1 MTERRPTG
9 SIVWTDT
16 GRELTYTRRFDAPI
30 VDVWSSITESERTE
44 RWFLRWWGEPGPGR
58 TITYALTFEEGE
70 PEGAMTI
77 VACDAPVR
85 LRVRTADAA
94 GEWELEARLAEADG
108 VTTLTFVHHLDEDT
122 PVAEVGPG
130 WEYYLDML
138 VAVREDEQLPEFGDY
153 YPALA
158 EHYGAGDG

>member
-9 SIVWTDT
+9 SVVWTDG
-16 GRELTYTRRFDAPI
+16 GRELTFNRQFEAP
-30 VDVWSSITESERTE
+30 VADVWASITESERTE

-70 PEGAMTI
+70 PEGEMTI

-108 VTTLTFVHHLDEDT
+108 VTTLTFVHHLEEDT
-122 PVAEVGPG
+122 PVGEVGPG

-138 VAVREDEQLPEFGDY
+138 VAVRDGDEPPEFDDY

-158 EHYGAGDG
+158 DHYGAGDG